1 MYAKFENDRKKLILS
16 VFWHI
21 SNIISLY
28 LETDAINQKMLL
40 NKKFLEFDF
49 VYVFSEGSDE
59 IFKVLVTEGQTD
71 KVSNRG
77 ASLLKSDLQILK

>member
-16 VFWHI
+16 IFWHI

-28 LETDAINQKMLL
+28 LEIDAINQKMLL

-49 VYVFSEGSDE
+49 VYECQFSERSDE
-59 IFKVLVTEGQTD
+59 KVLVTDAGMDGQ
-71 KVSNRG
+71 SE
-77 ASLLKSDLQILK
+77 L